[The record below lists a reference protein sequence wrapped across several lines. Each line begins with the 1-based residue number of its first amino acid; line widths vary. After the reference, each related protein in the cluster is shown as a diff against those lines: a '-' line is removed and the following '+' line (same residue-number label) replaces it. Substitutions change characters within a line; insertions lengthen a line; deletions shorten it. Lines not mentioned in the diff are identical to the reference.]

1 MKKAMVLL
9 CLGVLSA
16 CASFEARRDQQKTK
30 DVPTMA
36 RKEEALPKQR
46 LVILPFLDDNKER
59 TQSLRDQD
67 REEFIRQLNKTQQMV
82 IVDSKDFDS
91 KNLTAKND
99 YNMTEIA
106 KEASKLG
113 ASAVLEGKVLD
124 IKVKNASDEVGVFR
138 TLKTKFE
145 CKVRVRIFAART
157 AKEIYN
163 VTKSVTVEES
173 NVRVAE
179 STDADRFLKSNPA
192 IIANLITES
201 FIDFNPAII
210 ETMGKLNWEGRIAVI
225 NGDRVY
231 LNVGRISGLNIGD
244 ILKVTE
250 EGDEVFDPQTGS
262 YIGKVTG
269 RIKGTLEVVSYFGQ
283 DGAIAIVH
291 SGAGFKENDRVEL
304 Y

>member
-1 MKKAMVLL
+1 MKTPSLFVFLSL
-9 CLGVLSA
+9 LSA
-16 CASFEARRDQQKTK
+16 CAAFDQRVEKQKIK
-30 DVPTMA
+30 DVTPMA
-36 RKEEALPKQR
+36 RKEDALPKQR
-46 LVILPFLDDNKER
+46 LVVLPFLDDSSER
-59 TQSLRDQD
+59 PQSIRDQARD
-67 REEFIRQLNKTQQMV
+67 EFILLLNKTQQLV
-82 IVDSKDFDS
+82 VVDSKDLDPKNINS
-91 KNLTAKND
+91 KND
-99 YNMTEIA
+99 FNMTELA
-106 KEASKLG
+106 KEAAKLG
-113 ASAVLEGKVLD
+113 ASAVLEGKILD

-157 AKEIYN
+157 GKELYN
-163 VTKSVTVEES
+163 VTKTVTVEES

-179 STDADRFLKSNPA
+179 STDTDRFLKSNPK

-201 FIDFNPAII
+201 FIDFNPAIVD
-210 ETMGKLNWEGRIAVI
+210 TMAKLNWEGRIAVI

-244 ILKVTE
+244 ILRVSD
-250 EGDEVFDPQTGS
+250 EGEEVFDPQTGS

-269 RIKGTLEVVSYFGQ
+269 RTKGTLEVVSYFGQ
-283 DGAIAIVH
+283 DGAIAVVH